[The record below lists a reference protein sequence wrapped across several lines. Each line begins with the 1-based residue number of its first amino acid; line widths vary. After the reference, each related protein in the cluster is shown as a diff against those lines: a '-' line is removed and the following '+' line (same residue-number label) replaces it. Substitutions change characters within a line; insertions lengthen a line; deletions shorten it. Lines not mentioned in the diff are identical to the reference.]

1 MGNLSLH
8 LCFFFVKDRQHSIF
22 PCSPSGVNMRTNLPD
37 ISIIENS
44 HCIMILQ
51 AMLSI
56 MQYFNLQL
64 ISLCGASLTAS
75 GLQLLVSNSYCIVNE
90 FRFADGH
97 QTSLLLTSNVSQNKK
112 ISSFQNTENVWRKY
126 FTPFTVGHKNT
137 QQLTVCDSRVV
148 PTVRTERKAYRSF
161 SQRITPGIC
170 GSFLTDH
177 LPYRFQHVVHV
188 SVIHKH

>member
-1 MGNLSLH
+1 MGNLMLH
-8 LCFFFVKDRQHSIF
+8 FCSFFVKDRQHSIF

-97 QTSLLLTSNVSQNKK
+97 QTSLLLLAMSVKIKKSVHFKILKTYGESISLHLQLVIKIPSNG
-112 ISSFQNTENVWRKY
+112 
-126 FTPFTVGHKNT
+126 P
-137 QQLTVCDSRVV
+137 
-148 PTVRTERKAYRSF
+148 
-161 SQRITPGIC
+161 
-170 GSFLTDH
+170 
-177 LPYRFQHVVHV
+177 
-188 SVIHKH
+188 SVIPVLYQPYELSVKAIVAFHRESHLVFAGLF